1 MTLRFPFVAIVGLA
15 LAKRSL
21 IYHTLDPRLG
31 GILLQGHRGCAK
43 STLARAFTDL
53 LQTSSK
59 HTVSFVEVP
68 LGTTEDRLLG
78 SVNAGNLVEQGQWQL
93 QQGLM
98 AQADGG
104 VLYIDEVN
112 LLPDH
117 LTDSLLDAAV
127 SGKQQVERDGL
138 SANLKTRFI
147 LVGSMNP
154 EEGELRP
161 QMKDRF
167 AHKLLIQDNF
177 EVPERMEIVR
187 RRMEFEDDPEKF
199 AETWQAETQEILRKL
214 ATARNLLPLVVIP
227 EMLRI
232 QIAEKAKQ
240 LKLEGL
246 RTELAVLRTARCA
259 AAWQESQTLMED
271 HVQEAW
277 ELCLGQSISQN
288 TPPGL
293 PTEQQPP
300 HSQQIPPR
308 PKWQT
313 SRQPRGTRPEPIS
326 LRTDLKTKKDDIV
339 WQASRSMLGPPPP
352 LRNSAQQGRTL
363 DWIATLRKSWRGLNN
378 SPVWQLQYARTQRRR
393 FWWLLVDASRSTGS
407 TDFLALVRNQLIQL
421 TQRYRADRFH
431 LMVLQSGKS
440 LCLGRKISAIEAE
453 RRLLEIREADGGS
466 ALFKLLR
473 QSQVALRRSGVG
485 PKDRLIFASD
495 GLFEVTGSSVTKEQ
509 SKLRHHWQQLLCSGI
524 ASQWWHPVSV
534 AGLENWVEELS
545 QGLRLRTMRLE
556 AR

>member
-1 MTLRFPFVAIVGLA
+1 MTTRFPFVAIVGLA

-53 LQTSSK
+53 LQTNSQD
-59 HTVSFVEVP
+59 TVPFVEVP

-161 QMKDRF
+161 QLQDRF

-177 EVPERMEIVR
+177 EVPERMEIVQ

-199 AETWQAETQEILRKL
+199 AETWKTETQEILQKL
-214 ATARNLLPLVVIP
+214 TAARNLLALVVIP
-227 EMLRI
+227 EGLRI
-232 QIAEKAKQ
+232 QIAEKAKE

-259 AAWQESQTLMED
+259 AAWQGNQKLTED

-277 ELCLGQSISQN
+277 ELALGNQFPRMIHQVHPLSSSPPINKFPRDPNGRLPGNPKVLDLIQFPCEPSYRPRRMILLGQH
-288 TPPGL
+288 
-293 PTEQQPP
+293 
-300 HSQQIPPR
+300 HSR
-308 PKWQT
+308 CW
-313 SRQPRGTRPEPIS
+313 
-326 LRTDLKTKKDDIV
+326 D
-339 WQASRSMLGPPPP
+339 
-352 LRNSAQQGRTL
+352 N
-363 DWIATLRKSWRGLNN
+363 
-378 SPVWQLQYARTQRRR
+378 
-393 FWWLLVDASRSTGS
+393 
-407 TDFLALVRNQLIQL
+407 
-421 TQRYRADRFH
+421 
-431 LMVLQSGKS
+431 
-440 LCLGRKISAIEAE
+440 
-453 RRLLEIREADGGS
+453 
-466 ALFKLLR
+466 
-473 QSQVALRRSGVG
+473 
-485 PKDRLIFASD
+485 
-495 GLFEVTGSSVTKEQ
+495 
-509 SKLRHHWQQLLCSGI
+509 HH
-524 ASQWWHPVSV
+524 H
-534 AGLENWVEELS
+534 
-545 QGLRLRTMRLE
+545 
-556 AR
+556 

>member
-1 MTLRFPFVAIVGLA
+1 MTTRFPFVAIVGLA

-59 HTVSFVEVP
+59 DTAPFVEVP

-78 SVNAGNLVEQGQWQL
+78 AVNAGNLVEQGQWQL

-161 QMKDRF
+161 QLQDRF

-199 AETWQAETQEILRKL
+199 AETWQTETQGILQKL
-214 ATARNLLPLVVIP
+214 AAARNLLPLVVIP
-227 EMLRI
+227 EVLRI
-232 QIAEKAKQ
+232 QIAERAKE

-259 AAWQESQTLMED
+259 AAWQGSQTLTED

-277 ELCLGQSISQN
+277 ELCLGQSVSK
-288 TPPGL
+288 TDPPSP
-293 PTEQQPP
+293 PTEQQSPN
-300 HSQQIPPR
+300 QQIPPR

-313 SRQPRGTRPEPIS
+313 SRQPQGTRPDPIS
-326 LRTDLKTKKDDIV
+326 LRTELETKKEDIV
-339 WQASRSMLGPPPP
+339 WPASQSMLEPPPP
-352 LRNSAQQGRTL
+352 LRNSEQQGRTL
-363 DWIATLRKSWRGLNN
+363 DWLATLRKSWRGLNT
-378 SPVWQLQYARTQRRR
+378 SPIWQLQYAHTQRRR

-421 TQRYRADRFH
+421 TQQYRADRFH
-431 LMVLQSGKS
+431 LMVLQSGES
-440 LCLGRKISAIEAE
+440 LCLGRKMSAIETE
-453 RRLLEIREADGGS
+453 KRLRELQEAVGGS

-473 QSQVALRRSGVG
+473 QSQVALRRNRVG

-509 SKLRHHWQQLLCSGI
+509 SKLRHHWQQLLCAGI

-545 QGLRLRTMRLE
+545 KGLRLRTIRLE
-556 AR
+556 VE

>member
-1 MTLRFPFVAIVGLA
+1 MTTRFPFVAIVGLA

-59 HTVSFVEVP
+59 DTAPFVEVP

-78 SVNAGNLVEQGQWQL
+78 AVNAGNLVEQGQWQL

-161 QMKDRF
+161 QLQDRF

-199 AETWQAETQEILRKL
+199 AETWQTETQEILQKL
-214 ATARNLLPLVVIP
+214 AAARNLLPLVVIP

-232 QIAEKAKQ
+232 QIAERAKE

-259 AAWQESQTLMED
+259 AAWQGSQTLTED

-277 ELCLGQSISQN
+277 ELCLGQSVSK
-288 TPPGL
+288 TDPPSP
-293 PTEQQPP
+293 PTEQQSPN
-300 HSQQIPPR
+300 QQIPPR

-313 SRQPRGTRPEPIS
+313 SRQPQGTRPDPIS
-326 LRTDLKTKKDDIV
+326 LRTELETKKEDIV
-339 WQASRSMLGPPPP
+339 WPASQSMLEPPPP
-352 LRNSAQQGRTL
+352 LRNSEQQGRTL
-363 DWIATLRKSWRGLNN
+363 DWLATLRKSWRGLNT
-378 SPVWQLQYARTQRRR
+378 SPIWQLQYAHTQRRR

-421 TQRYRADRFH
+421 TQQYRADRFH
-431 LMVLQSGKS
+431 LMVLQSGES
-440 LCLGRKISAIEAE
+440 LCLGRKMSAIETE
-453 RRLLEIREADGGS
+453 KRLRELQEAVGGS

-473 QSQVALRRSGVG
+473 QSQVALRRNRVG

-509 SKLRHHWQQLLCSGI
+509 SKLRHHWQQLLCAGI
-524 ASQWWHPVSV
+524 ASQWWYPDSV
-534 AGLENWVEELS
+534 TGLENWVEELS
-545 QGLRLRTMRLE
+545 KGLRLRTIRLE
-556 AR
+556 VE

>member
-1 MTLRFPFVAIVGLA
+1 MTTRFPFVAIVGLA

-59 HTVSFVEVP
+59 DTAPFVEVP

-78 SVNAGNLVEQGQWQL
+78 AVNAGNLVEQGQWQL

-161 QMKDRF
+161 QLQDRF

-199 AETWQAETQEILRKL
+199 AETWQAETQEILQKL
-214 ATARNLLPLVVIP
+214 AAARNLLPLVVIP
-227 EMLRI
+227 EVLRI
-232 QIAEKAKQ
+232 QIAERAKE

-259 AAWQESQTLMED
+259 AAWQGSQTLTED

-277 ELCLGQSISQN
+277 ELCLGQSVSK
-288 TPPGL
+288 TDPPSP
-293 PTEQQPP
+293 PTEQQSPN
-300 HSQQIPPR
+300 QQIPPR

-313 SRQPRGTRPEPIS
+313 SRQPQGTRPDPIS
-326 LRTDLKTKKDDIV
+326 LRTELETKKEDIV
-339 WQASRSMLGPPPP
+339 WPASQSMLEPPPP
-352 LRNSAQQGRTL
+352 LRNSEQQGRTL
-363 DWIATLRKSWRGLNN
+363 DWLATLRKSWRGLNT
-378 SPVWQLQYARTQRRR
+378 SPIWQLQYAHTQRRR

-421 TQRYRADRFH
+421 TQQYRADRFH
-431 LMVLQSGKS
+431 LMVLQSGES
-440 LCLGRKISAIEAE
+440 LCLGRKMSAIETE
-453 RRLLEIREADGGS
+453 KRLRELQEAVGGS

-473 QSQVALRRSGVG
+473 QSQVALRRNRVG

-509 SKLRHHWQQLLCSGI
+509 SKLRHHWQQLLCAGI

-545 QGLRLRTMRLE
+545 KGLRLRTIRLE
-556 AR
+556 VE

>member
-1 MTLRFPFVAIVGLA
+1 MTTRFPFVAIVGLA

-59 HTVSFVEVP
+59 DTAPFVEVP

-78 SVNAGNLVEQGQWQL
+78 AVNAGNLVEQGQWQL

-161 QMKDRF
+161 QLQDRF

-199 AETWQAETQEILRKL
+199 AETWQTETQEILQKL
-214 ATARNLLPLVVIP
+214 TAARNLLALVVIP
-227 EMLRI
+227 EGLRI
-232 QIAEKAKQ
+232 QIAEKAKE

-259 AAWQESQTLMED
+259 AAWQGSQKLTED

-277 ELCLGQSISQN
+277 ELCLGQPISKN
-288 TPPGL
+288 DPPSP
-293 PTEQQPP
+293 PTEQQSPN
-300 HSQQIPPR
+300 QQIPPR

-313 SRQPRGTRPEPIS
+313 SRQPQGTRPDPIS
-326 LRTDLKTKKDDIV
+326 LRTELETKKEDIV
-339 WQASRSMLGPPPP
+339 WPASQSMLEPPPP
-352 LRNSAQQGRTL
+352 LRNSEQQGKTL
-363 DWIATLRKSWRGLNN
+363 DWLATLRKSWRGLNT
-378 SPVWQLQYARTQRRR
+378 SPIWQLQYAHTQRRR

-421 TQRYRADRFH
+421 TQQYRADRFH
-431 LMVLQSGKS
+431 LMVLQWGES
-440 LCLGRKISAIEAE
+440 LCLGRRLSAIETE
-453 RRLLEIREADGGS
+453 KKLWELQEAAGGS
-466 ALFKLLR
+466 ALFKLLH
-473 QSQVALRRSGVG
+473 QSQVTLRRSRVG

-509 SKLRHHWQQLLCSGI
+509 LKLRHHWQQLLCAGI

-545 QGLRLRTMRLE
+545 KGLRLRTIRLE
-556 AR
+556 VE

>member
-1 MTLRFPFVAIVGLA
+1 MTTRFPFVAIVGLA

-43 STLARAFTDL
+43 RTLARAFTDL
-53 LQTSSK
+53 LQTNSK
-59 HTVSFVEVP
+59 GTAPFVEVP

-161 QMKDRF
+161 QLQDRF

-199 AETWQAETQEILRKL
+199 AETWQTETQQILQKL
-214 ATARNLLPLVVIP
+214 AAARNLLPLVVIP
-227 EMLRI
+227 EVLRI
-232 QIAEKAKQ
+232 QIAEKAKE

-259 AAWQESQTLMED
+259 ASWQESHTLTED

-277 ELCLGQSISQN
+277 ELCLGQSVSK
-288 TPPGL
+288 TDPPSP
-293 PTEQQPP
+293 PTEQQSPN
-300 HSQQIPPR
+300 QQIPPR

-313 SRQPRGTRPEPIS
+313 SRQPQGTRPDPIS
-326 LRTDLKTKKDDIV
+326 LRTELQTRKNDTA
-339 WQASRSMLGPPPP
+339 WPASQSMLAPPPP
-352 LRNSAQQGRTL
+352 LRNSEQQGRTL
-363 DWIATLRKSWRGLNN
+363 DWLATLRNSWRGLNT
-378 SPVWQLQYARTQRRR
+378 SPVWQLQYAHTQRRR

-407 TDFLALVRNQLIQL
+407 TDFLAFVRNQLIQL
-421 TQRYRADRFH
+421 TQQYRADRFH
-431 LMVLQSGKS
+431 LMVLQSGES
-440 LCLGRKISAIEAE
+440 LCLGRKMSAIETE
-453 RRLLEIREADGGS
+453 KRLRELQEAAGGS
-466 ALFKLLR
+466 TLFKLLR
-473 QSQVALRRSGVG
+473 QSQVALRRSRVG
-485 PKDRLIFASD
+485 PKDRLIFTSD
-495 GLFEVTGSSVTKEQ
+495 GLFEVTRSGVTKEQ

-524 ASQWWHPVSV
+524 ASQWWHPASV
-534 AGLENWVEELS
+534 TGLENWVEELS
-545 QGLRLRTMRLE
+545 KGLRLRTVRLE
-556 AR
+556 AE

>member
-1 MTLRFPFVAIVGLA
+1 MTTRFPFVAIVGLA

-59 HTVSFVEVP
+59 DTAPFVEVP

-78 SVNAGNLVEQGQWQL
+78 AVNAGNLVEQGQWQL

-161 QMKDRF
+161 QLQDRF

-199 AETWQAETQEILRKL
+199 AETWQTETQGILQKL
-214 ATARNLLPLVVIP
+214 AAARNLLPLVVIP
-227 EMLRI
+227 EVLRI
-232 QIAEKAKQ
+232 QIAERAKE

-259 AAWQESQTLMED
+259 AAWQGSQTLTED

-277 ELCLGQSISQN
+277 ELCLGQSVSK
-288 TPPGL
+288 TDPPSP
-293 PTEQQPP
+293 PTEQQSPN
-300 HSQQIPPR
+300 QQIPPR

-313 SRQPRGTRPEPIS
+313 SRQPQGTRPDPIS
-326 LRTDLKTKKDDIV
+326 LRTELETKKEDIV
-339 WQASRSMLGPPPP
+339 WPASQSMLEPPPP
-352 LRNSAQQGRTL
+352 LRNSEQQGRTL
-363 DWIATLRKSWRGLNN
+363 DWLATLRKSWRGLNT
-378 SPVWQLQYARTQRRR
+378 SPVWQLQYAHTQRRR

-421 TQRYRADRFH
+421 TQQYRADRFH
-431 LMVLQSGKS
+431 LMVLQSGES
-440 LCLGRKISAIEAE
+440 LCLGRKMSAIETE
-453 RRLLEIREADGGS
+453 KRLWELQEAVGGS

-473 QSQVALRRSGVG
+473 QSQVALRRNRVG

-509 SKLRHHWQQLLCSGI
+509 SKLRHHWQQLLCAGI

-545 QGLRLRTMRLE
+545 KGLRLRTIRLE
-556 AR
+556 VE

>member
-1 MTLRFPFVAIVGLA
+1 MTTRFPFVAIVGLA
-15 LAKRSL
+15 MAKRSL

-53 LQTSSK
+53 LQTSSQD
-59 HTVSFVEVP
+59 TVPFVEVP

-161 QMKDRF
+161 QLQDRF

-199 AETWQAETQEILRKL
+199 AETWKTETQEILQKL
-214 ATARNLLPLVVIP
+214 TAARNLLALVVIP
-227 EMLRI
+227 EGLRI
-232 QIAEKAKQ
+232 QIAEKAKE

-259 AAWQESQTLMED
+259 AAWQGSQKLTED

-277 ELCLGQSISQN
+277 ELCLGQPISKN
-288 TPPGL
+288 DPPSP
-293 PTEQQPP
+293 PTEQQSPN
-300 HSQQIPPR
+300 QQIPPR

-313 SRQPRGTRPEPIS
+313 SRQPQGTRPDPIS
-326 LRTDLKTKKDDIV
+326 LRTELQTKKNDIT
-339 WQASRSMLGPPPP
+339 WPASQSMLGQPPP
-352 LRNSAQQGRTL
+352 LRNSEQQGRTL
-363 DWIATLRKSWRGLNN
+363 DWLATLRKSWRGLNN
-378 SPVWQLQYARTQRRR
+378 SPVWQLQYVHTQRRR

-421 TQRYRADRFH
+421 TQQYRADRFH
-431 LMVLQSGKS
+431 LMVLQSGES
-440 LCLGRKISAIEAE
+440 LCLGRKMSAIETE
-453 RRLLEIREADGGS
+453 KRLWELQEAAGGS

-473 QSQVALRRSGVG
+473 QSRVALRRSRVG

-509 SKLRHHWQQLLCSGI
+509 SKLHQYWQQLLSTGI
-524 ASQWWHPVSV
+524 ASQWWHPASV

-545 QGLRLRTMRLE
+545 KGLRLRTIRLE
-556 AR
+556 VE

>member
-1 MTLRFPFVAIVGLA
+1 MTTRFPFVAIVGLA

-59 HTVSFVEVP
+59 GTAPFVEVP

-78 SVNAGNLVEQGQWQL
+78 AVNAGNLVEQGQWQL

-161 QMKDRF
+161 QLQDRF

-199 AETWQAETQEILRKL
+199 AETWQTETQGILQKL
-214 ATARNLLPLVVIP
+214 AAARNLLPLVVIP
-227 EMLRI
+227 EVLRI
-232 QIAEKAKQ
+232 QIAERAKE

-259 AAWQESQTLMED
+259 AAWQGSQTLTED

-277 ELCLGQSISQN
+277 ELCLGQSDSK
-288 TPPGL
+288 TDPPSP
-293 PTEQQPP
+293 PTEQQSPN
-300 HSQQIPPR
+300 QQIPPR

-313 SRQPRGTRPEPIS
+313 SRQPQGTRPDPIS
-326 LRTDLKTKKDDIV
+326 LRTELETKKEDIV
-339 WQASRSMLGPPPP
+339 WPASQSMLEPPPP
-352 LRNSAQQGRTL
+352 LRNSEQQGKTL
-363 DWIATLRKSWRGLNN
+363 DWLATLRKSWRGLNT
-378 SPVWQLQYARTQRRR
+378 SPVWQLQYAHTQRRR

-421 TQRYRADRFH
+421 TQQYRADRFH
-431 LMVLQSGKS
+431 LMVLQSGES
-440 LCLGRKISAIEAE
+440 LCLGRKMSAIETE
-453 RRLLEIREADGGS
+453 KRLWELQEAVGGS

-473 QSQVALRRSGVG
+473 QSQVALRRNRVG

-509 SKLRHHWQQLLCSGI
+509 SKLRHHWQQLLCAGI

-545 QGLRLRTMRLE
+545 KGLRLRTIRLE
-556 AR
+556 VE

>member
-1 MTLRFPFVAIVGLA
+1 MTTRFPFVAIVGLA

-59 HTVSFVEVP
+59 DTAPFVEVP

-78 SVNAGNLVEQGQWQL
+78 AVNAGNLVEQGQWQL

-161 QMKDRF
+161 QLQDRF

-199 AETWQAETQEILRKL
+199 AETWQVETQEILQKL
-214 ATARNLLPLVVIP
+214 AAARNLLPLVVIP

-232 QIAEKAKQ
+232 HIAEKAKE

-259 AAWQESQTLMED
+259 AAWQESQILTKD

-277 ELCLGQSISQN
+277 ELCLGQSVSK
-288 TPPGL
+288 TDPPSP
-293 PTEQQPP
+293 PTEQQSPN
-300 HSQQIPPR
+300 QQIPPR

-313 SRQPRGTRPEPIS
+313 SRQPQGTRPDPIS
-326 LRTDLKTKKDDIV
+326 LRTELETKKEDIV
-339 WQASRSMLGPPPP
+339 WPASQSMLEPPPP
-352 LRNSAQQGRTL
+352 LRNSEQQGRTL
-363 DWIATLRKSWRGLNN
+363 DWLATLRKSWRGLNT
-378 SPVWQLQYARTQRRR
+378 SPVWQLQYAHTQRRR

-421 TQRYRADRFH
+421 TQQYRADRFH
-431 LMVLQSGKS
+431 LMVLQSGES
-440 LCLGRKISAIEAE
+440 LCLGRKMSAIETE
-453 RRLLEIREADGGS
+453 KRLRELQEAVGGS

-473 QSQVALRRSGVG
+473 QSQVALRRNRVG

-509 SKLRHHWQQLLCSGI
+509 SKLRHHWQQLLCAGI

-545 QGLRLRTMRLE
+545 KGLRLRTIRLE
-556 AR
+556 VE

>member
-1 MTLRFPFVAIVGLA
+1 MTTRFPFVAIVGLA

-59 HTVSFVEVP
+59 GTAPFVEVP

-78 SVNAGNLVEQGQWQL
+78 AVNAGNLVEQGQWQL

-161 QMKDRF
+161 QLQDRF

-199 AETWQAETQEILRKL
+199 AETWQTETQGILQKL
-214 ATARNLLPLVVIP
+214 AAARNLLPLVVIP
-227 EMLRI
+227 EVLRI
-232 QIAEKAKQ
+232 QIAERAKE

-259 AAWQESQTLMED
+259 AAWQGSQTLTED

-277 ELCLGQSISQN
+277 ELCLGQSVSK
-288 TPPGL
+288 TDPPSP
-293 PTEQQPP
+293 PTEQQSPN
-300 HSQQIPPR
+300 QQIPPR

-313 SRQPRGTRPEPIS
+313 SRQPQGTRPDPIS
-326 LRTDLKTKKDDIV
+326 LRTELETKKEDIV
-339 WQASRSMLGPPPP
+339 WPASQSMLEPPPP
-352 LRNSAQQGRTL
+352 LRNSEQQGRTL
-363 DWIATLRKSWRGLNN
+363 DWLATLRKSWRGLNT
-378 SPVWQLQYARTQRRR
+378 SPIWQLQYAHTQRRR

-421 TQRYRADRFH
+421 TQQYRADRFH
-431 LMVLQSGKS
+431 LMVLQSGES
-440 LCLGRKISAIEAE
+440 LCLGRKMSAIETE
-453 RRLLEIREADGGS
+453 KRLWELQEAVGGS

-473 QSQVALRRSGVG
+473 QSQVALRRNRVG

-509 SKLRHHWQQLLCSGI
+509 SKLRHHWQQLLCAGI

-545 QGLRLRTMRLE
+545 KGLRLRTIRLE
-556 AR
+556 VE

>member
-1 MTLRFPFVAIVGLA
+1 MTTRFPFVAIVGLA
-15 LAKRSL
+15 MAKRSL

-53 LQTSSK
+53 LQTSSQD
-59 HTVSFVEVP
+59 TVPFVEVP

-161 QMKDRF
+161 QLQDRF

-177 EVPERMEIVR
+177 EVPERMEIVQ

-199 AETWQAETQEILRKL
+199 AETWQTETQEILRKL
-214 ATARNLLPLVVIP
+214 AAARNLLPIVVLP
-227 EMLRI
+227 EVLRI
-232 QIAEKAKQ
+232 QIAEKAKE

-259 AAWQESQTLMED
+259 AAWQGSQKLTED

-277 ELCLGQSISQN
+277 ELCLGQPISKN
-288 TPPGL
+288 DPPSP
-293 PTEQQPP
+293 PTEQQSPN
-300 HSQQIPPR
+300 QQIPPR

-313 SRQPRGTRPEPIS
+313 SRQPQGTRPDPIS
-326 LRTDLKTKKDDIV
+326 LRTELQTKKNDTA
-339 WQASRSMLGPPPP
+339 WPASQSMLGQPPP
-352 LRNSAQQGRTL
+352 LRNSEQQGRTL
-363 DWIATLRKSWRGLNN
+363 DWLATLRKSWRGLNN
-378 SPVWQLQYARTQRRR
+378 SPVWQLQYVHTHRRR

-421 TQRYRADRFH
+421 TQQYRADRFH
-431 LMVLQSGKS
+431 LMVLQSDES
-440 LCLGRKISAIEAE
+440 LCLGRKLSAIETE
-453 RRLLEIREADGGS
+453 KRLWELQEAAGGS

-473 QSQVALRRSGVG
+473 QSQVTLRRSRVG

-495 GLFEVTGSSVTKEQ
+495 GLFEVTRSSVTKEQ
-509 SKLRHHWQQLLCSGI
+509 SKLRQHWQQLLCSGI
-524 ASQWWHPVSV
+524 ASQWWHPASV

-545 QGLRLRTMRLE
+545 KGLRLTTMQLE
-556 AR
+556 EG

>member
-1 MTLRFPFVAIVGLA
+1 MTTRFPFVAIVGLA

-59 HTVSFVEVP
+59 DTAPFVEVP

-78 SVNAGNLVEQGQWQL
+78 AVNAGNLVEQGQWQL

-161 QMKDRF
+161 QLQDRF

-199 AETWQAETQEILRKL
+199 AETWQAETQEILQKL
-214 ATARNLLPLVVIP
+214 AAARNLLPLVVIP

-232 QIAEKAKQ
+232 QIAERAKE

-259 AAWQESQTLMED
+259 AAWQGSQTLTED

-277 ELCLGQSISQN
+277 ELCLGQSVSK
-288 TPPGL
+288 TDPPSP
-293 PTEQQPP
+293 PTEQQSPN
-300 HSQQIPPR
+300 QQIPPR

-313 SRQPRGTRPEPIS
+313 SRQPQGTRPDPIS
-326 LRTDLKTKKDDIV
+326 LRTELETKKEDIV
-339 WQASRSMLGPPPP
+339 WPASQSMLEPPPP
-352 LRNSAQQGRTL
+352 LRNSEQQGRTL
-363 DWIATLRKSWRGLNN
+363 DWLATLRKSWRGLNT
-378 SPVWQLQYARTQRRR
+378 SPVWQLQYAHTQRRR

-421 TQRYRADRFH
+421 TQQYRADRFH
-431 LMVLQSGKS
+431 LMVLQSGES
-440 LCLGRKISAIEAE
+440 LCLGRKMSAIETE
-453 RRLLEIREADGGS
+453 KRLRELQEAVGGS

-473 QSQVALRRSGVG
+473 QSQVALRRNRVG

-509 SKLRHHWQQLLCSGI
+509 SKLRHHWQQLLCAGI

-545 QGLRLRTMRLE
+545 KGLRLRTIRLE
-556 AR
+556 VE

>member
-1 MTLRFPFVAIVGLA
+1 MTTRFPFVAIVGLA

-53 LQTSSK
+53 LQTSSQD
-59 HTVSFVEVP
+59 TVPFVEVP

-161 QMKDRF
+161 QLQDRF

-177 EVPERMEIVR
+177 EVPERMEIVQ

-199 AETWQAETQEILRKL
+199 AETWQTETQEILQKL
-214 ATARNLLPLVVIP
+214 AAARNLLALVVIP
-227 EMLRI
+227 EGLRI
-232 QIAEKAKQ
+232 QIAEKAKE

-259 AAWQESQTLMED
+259 AAWQGSQKLTED

-277 ELCLGQSISQN
+277 ELCLGQPISKN
-288 TPPGL
+288 DPPSP
-293 PTEQQPP
+293 PTEQQSPN
-300 HSQQIPPR
+300 QQIPRDPNGRLPGNPKVLDPIQFPCEPSYRPR
-308 PKWQT
+308 RMIPLGQHHK
-313 SRQPRGTRPEPIS
+313 
-326 LRTDLKTKKDDIV
+326 
-339 WQASRSMLGPPPP
+339 SMLGQPPP

-363 DWIATLRKSWRGLNN
+363 DWLATLRKSWRGLNN
-378 SPVWQLQYARTQRRR
+378 SPVWQLQYVHTHRRR

-421 TQRYRADRFH
+421 TQQYRADRFH
-431 LMVLQSGKS
+431 LMVLQSGES
-440 LCLGRKISAIEAE
+440 LCLGRKMSAIETE
-453 RRLLEIREADGGS
+453 KRLSELQEAAGGS
-466 ALFKLLR
+466 ALFKLLH
-473 QSQVALRRSGVG
+473 QSQVTLRRSRVG

-509 SKLRHHWQQLLCSGI
+509 SKLRQYWQQLLSTGI
-524 ASQWWHPVSV
+524 ASQWWHPASV

-545 QGLRLRTMRLE
+545 KGLRLTTMRLE
-556 AR
+556 EG

>member
-1 MTLRFPFVAIVGLA
+1 MTTRFPFVAIVGLA

-59 HTVSFVEVP
+59 DTAPFVEVP

-78 SVNAGNLVEQGQWQL
+78 AVNAGNLVEQGQWQL

-161 QMKDRF
+161 QLQDRF

-199 AETWQAETQEILRKL
+199 AETWQTETQGILQKL
-214 ATARNLLPLVVIP
+214 AAARNLLPLVVIP
-227 EMLRI
+227 EVLRI
-232 QIAEKAKQ
+232 QIAERAKE

-259 AAWQESQTLMED
+259 AAWQESQILTKD

-277 ELCLGQSISQN
+277 ELCLGQSVSK
-288 TPPGL
+288 TDPPSP
-293 PTEQQPP
+293 PTEQQSPN
-300 HSQQIPPR
+300 QQIPPR

-313 SRQPRGTRPEPIS
+313 SRQPQGTRPDPIS
-326 LRTDLKTKKDDIV
+326 LRTELETKKEDIV
-339 WQASRSMLGPPPP
+339 WPASQSMLEPPPP
-352 LRNSAQQGRTL
+352 LRNTEQQGRTL
-363 DWIATLRKSWRGLNN
+363 NWLATLHKSWRGLNT
-378 SPVWQLQYARTQRRR
+378 SPIWQLQYAHTQRRR

-421 TQRYRADRFH
+421 TQQYRADRFH
-431 LMVLQSGKS
+431 LMVLQSGES
-440 LCLGRKISAIEAE
+440 LCLGRKMSDIETE
-453 RRLLEIREADGGS
+453 KRLWELQEAVGGS

-473 QSQVALRRSGVG
+473 QSQVALRRSRVG

-509 SKLRHHWQQLLCSGI
+509 SKLRHHWQQLLCAGI

-545 QGLRLRTMRLE
+545 KGLRLRTIRLE
-556 AR
+556 VE

>member
-1 MTLRFPFVAIVGLA
+1 MTTRFPFVAIVGLA

-53 LQTSSK
+53 LQTSSQD
-59 HTVSFVEVP
+59 TVPFVEVP

-78 SVNAGNLVEQGQWQL
+78 SVNAGNLVEQGQWRL

-161 QMKDRF
+161 QLQDRF

-177 EVPERMEIVR
+177 EVPERMEIVQ

-199 AETWQAETQEILRKL
+199 AETWQTETQEILQKL
-214 ATARNLLPLVVIP
+214 AVARHLLALVVIP
-227 EMLRI
+227 EELRI
-232 QIAEKAKQ
+232 QIAEKAKE

-259 AAWQESQTLMED
+259 AAWHGSQKLTKD
-271 HVQEAW
+271 HVEEAW
-277 ELCLGQSISQN
+277 ELCLGQPISKN
-288 TPPGL
+288 DPPSP
-293 PTEQQPP
+293 PTEQQSPN
-300 HSQQIPPR
+300 QQIPPR

-313 SRQPRGTRPEPIS
+313 SRQPQGSRPDPIS
-326 LRTDLKTKKDDIV
+326 LKTELQTKKNDTA
-339 WQASRSMLGPPPP
+339 WPASQSMLGQPPP
-352 LRNSAQQGRTL
+352 LRNSEQQGRTL
-363 DWIATLRKSWRGLNN
+363 DWLATLRKSWRGLNH
-378 SPVWQLQYARTQRRR
+378 STVWQLQYVHTHRRR
-393 FWWLLVDASRSTGS
+393 FWWMLVDASRSTGS

-421 TQRYRADRFH
+421 TQQYRADRFH
-431 LMVLQSGKS
+431 LMVLQSGES
-440 LCLGRKISAIEAE
+440 LCLGRRLSAIETE
-453 RRLLEIREADGGS
+453 KRLWELQEAAGGS

-473 QSQVALRRSGVG
+473 QSQVTLRRSRVSH
-485 PKDRLIFASD
+485 KDRLIFASD

-509 SKLRHHWQQLLCSGI
+509 SKLRQHWQELLSTGI
-524 ASQWWHPVSV
+524 ASQWWHPASV
-534 AGLENWVEELS
+534 GGLENWVEELS
-545 QGLRLRTMRLE
+545 KGLRLKTMRLE
-556 AR
+556 EG

>member
-1 MTLRFPFVAIVGLA
+1 MTTRFPFVAIVGLA

-53 LQTSSK
+53 LQTSSQD
-59 HTVSFVEVP
+59 TVPFVEVP

-161 QMKDRF
+161 QLQDRF

-177 EVPERMEIVR
+177 EVPERMEIVQ

-199 AETWQAETQEILRKL
+199 AETWQTETQEILQKL
-214 ATARNLLPLVVIP
+214 AAARNSLALVVIP
-227 EMLRI
+227 EGLRI
-232 QIAEKAKQ
+232 QIAEKAKE

-259 AAWQESQTLMED
+259 AAWQGSQKLTED

-277 ELCLGQSISQN
+277 ELCLGQPISKN
-288 TPPGL
+288 DPPS
-293 PTEQQPP
+293 PRTEQQSPN
-300 HSQQIPPR
+300 QQIPPR

-313 SRQPRGTRPEPIS
+313 SRQPQGPRPDPIS
-326 LRTDLKTKKDDIV
+326 LRTELQTKKNDTA
-339 WQASRSMLGPPPP
+339 WLASQSMLGQPPPF
-352 LRNSAQQGRTL
+352 RNSPQQGRTL
-363 DWIATLRKSWRGLNN
+363 DWLATLRKSWRGLNH
-378 SPVWQLQYARTQRRR
+378 SPVWQLQYVHTHRRR

-421 TQRYRADRFH
+421 TQQYRADRFH
-431 LMVLQSGKS
+431 LMVLQSGES
-440 LCLGRKISAIEAE
+440 LCLGRKMSAIETE
-453 RRLLEIREADGGS
+453 KRLWELQEAAGGS

-473 QSQVALRRSGVG
+473 QSQVALRRSRVG

-509 SKLRHHWQQLLCSGI
+509 SKLRQYWQQLLSTGI
-524 ASQWWHPVSV
+524 ASQWWHPASV

-545 QGLRLRTMRLE
+545 KGLRLTTMRLE
-556 AR
+556 EG

>member
-1 MTLRFPFVAIVGLA
+1 MTTRFPFVAIVGLA

-59 HTVSFVEVP
+59 DTAPFVEVP

-78 SVNAGNLVEQGQWQL
+78 AVNAGNLVEQGQWQL

-161 QMKDRF
+161 QLQDRF

-199 AETWQAETQEILRKL
+199 AETWQTETQEILQKL
-214 ATARNLLPLVVIP
+214 AAARNLLPLVVIP

-232 QIAEKAKQ
+232 QIAERAKE

-259 AAWQESQTLMED
+259 AAWQGSQTLTED

-277 ELCLGQSISQN
+277 ELCLGQSVSK
-288 TPPGL
+288 TDPPSP
-293 PTEQQPP
+293 PTEQQSPN
-300 HSQQIPPR
+300 QQIPPR

-313 SRQPRGTRPEPIS
+313 SRQPQGTRPDPIS
-326 LRTDLKTKKDDIV
+326 LRTELETKKEDIV
-339 WQASRSMLGPPPP
+339 WPASQSMLEPPPP
-352 LRNSAQQGRTL
+352 LRNSEQQGRTL
-363 DWIATLRKSWRGLNN
+363 DWLATLRKSWRGLNT
-378 SPVWQLQYARTQRRR
+378 SPIWQLQYAHTQRRR

-421 TQRYRADRFH
+421 TQQYRADRFH
-431 LMVLQSGKS
+431 LMVLQSGES
-440 LCLGRKISAIEAE
+440 LCLGRKMSAIETE
-453 RRLLEIREADGGS
+453 KRLRELQEAAGGS

-473 QSQVALRRSGVG
+473 QSQVALRRSRVG

-509 SKLRHHWQQLLCSGI
+509 SKLRHHWQQLLCAGI

-534 AGLENWVEELS
+534 IGLENWVEELS
-545 QGLRLRTMRLE
+545 KGLRLRTIRLE
-556 AR
+556 VE

>member
-1 MTLRFPFVAIVGLA
+1 MTTRFPFVAIVGLA

-59 HTVSFVEVP
+59 GTAPFVEVP

-161 QMKDRF
+161 QLQDRF

-177 EVPERMEIVR
+177 EVPERMEIVQ

-199 AETWQAETQEILRKL
+199 AETWQTETQEILQKL
-214 ATARNLLPLVVIP
+214 AAARNLLPIVVLP

-232 QIAEKAKQ
+232 QIAEKAKE

-259 AAWQESQTLMED
+259 AAWQGSQKLTKD
-271 HVQEAW
+271 HVEEAW
-277 ELCLGQSISQN
+277 ELCLGQPISKN
-288 TPPGL
+288 DPPSP
-293 PTEQQPP
+293 PTEKQPP
-300 HSQQIPPR
+300 NQQMPPR

-313 SRQPRGTRPEPIS
+313 SRQPQGTRPDPIS
-326 LRTDLKTKKDDIV
+326 LRTELQTKKNDTA
-339 WQASRSMLGPPPP
+339 WPASQSMLGQPPP
-352 LRNSAQQGRTL
+352 LRNSEQQGRTL
-363 DWIATLRKSWRGLNN
+363 DWLATLRKSWRGLNN
-378 SPVWQLQYARTQRRR
+378 SPVWQLQYVHTHRRR

-421 TQRYRADRFH
+421 TQQYRADRFH
-431 LMVLQSGKS
+431 LMVLLSGES
-440 LCLGRKISAIEAE
+440 LCLGRKLSAIETE
-453 RRLLEIREADGGS
+453 KRLWELQEAAGGS

-473 QSQVALRRSGVG
+473 QSQVTLRRSRVSH
-485 PKDRLIFASD
+485 KDRLIFASD
-495 GLFEVTGSSVTKEQ
+495 GLFEVTRSSVTKEK
-509 SKLRHHWQQLLCSGI
+509 SKLRQHWQQLLSTGI
-524 ASQWWHPVSV
+524 ASQWWHPASV

-545 QGLRLRTMRLE
+545 KGLRLTTMQLE
-556 AR
+556 EG

>member
-1 MTLRFPFVAIVGLA
+1 MTTRFPFVAIVGLA
-15 LAKRSL
+15 MAKRSL

-53 LQTSSK
+53 LQTSSQD
-59 HTVSFVEVP
+59 TVPFVEVP

-161 QMKDRF
+161 QLQDRF

-199 AETWQAETQEILRKL
+199 AETWQTETQEILQKL
-214 ATARNLLPLVVIP
+214 TAARNLLALVVIP
-227 EMLRI
+227 EGLRI
-232 QIAEKAKQ
+232 QIAEKAKE

-259 AAWQESQTLMED
+259 AAWQGSQKLTED

-277 ELCLGQSISQN
+277 ELCLGQPISKN
-288 TPPGL
+288 DPPSP
-293 PTEQQPP
+293 PTERQSPN
-300 HSQQIPPR
+300 QQIPPR

-313 SRQPRGTRPEPIS
+313 SRQPQGPRPDPIS
-326 LRTDLKTKKDDIV
+326 LRTELQTKKNDTA
-339 WQASRSMLGPPPP
+339 WLASQSMLGQPPP
-352 LRNSAQQGRTL
+352 LRNSVQQGRTL
-363 DWIATLRKSWRGLNN
+363 DWLATLRKSWRGLNN
-378 SPVWQLQYARTQRRR
+378 SPVWQLQYVHTHRRR

-421 TQRYRADRFH
+421 TQQYRADRFH
-431 LMVLQSGKS
+431 LMVLQSGES
-440 LCLGRKISAIEAE
+440 LCLGRKMSAIETE
-453 RRLLEIREADGGS
+453 KRLWELQEAAGGS

-473 QSQVALRRSGVG
+473 LSQVTLRRSRVG

-509 SKLRHHWQQLLCSGI
+509 SKLRQHWQQLLSTGI
-524 ASQWWHPVSV
+524 ASQWWHPASV

-545 QGLRLRTMRLE
+545 KGLRLTTMRLE
-556 AR
+556 EG

>member
-1 MTLRFPFVAIVGLA
+1 MTTHFPFVAIVGLA
-15 LAKRSL
+15 MAKRSL

-53 LQTSSK
+53 LQTSIQD
-59 HTVSFVEVP
+59 TVPFVEVP

-127 SGKQQVERDGL
+127 SGKQQVERDGF

-161 QMKDRF
+161 QLQDRF

-177 EVPERMEIVR
+177 EVPERMEIVQ

-199 AETWQAETQEILRKL
+199 AETWQTETQEILRKL
-214 ATARNLLPLVVIP
+214 AVARNLLPIVVLP
-227 EMLRI
+227 EVLRI
-232 QIAEKAKQ
+232 QIAEKAKE

-259 AAWQESQTLMED
+259 AAWQGSQKLTED

-277 ELCLGQSISQN
+277 ELCLGQPVSKN
-288 TPPGL
+288 DPPSP
-293 PTEQQPP
+293 PTEKQPP
-300 HSQQIPPR
+300 NQQMPPR

-313 SRQPRGTRPEPIS
+313 SRQPQGTRPDPIS
-326 LRTDLKTKKDDIV
+326 LRTELQTKKNDTA
-339 WQASRSMLGPPPP
+339 WPGSQSMFGQPPPW
-352 LRNSAQQGRTL
+352 RNSAQQGRTL
-363 DWIATLRKSWRGLNN
+363 DWLATLRKSWRGLNN
-378 SPVWQLQYARTQRRR
+378 SPVWQLQYVHTYRRR

-421 TQRYRADRFH
+421 TQQYRADRFH
-431 LMVLQSGKS
+431 LMVLQSGES
-440 LCLGRKISAIEAE
+440 LCLGRKLSAIETE
-453 RRLLEIREADGGS
+453 KKLWELREAAGGS
-466 ALFKLLR
+466 VLFKLLR
-473 QSQVALRRSGVG
+473 QSQVTLRRIRVG
-485 PKDRLIFASD
+485 PTDRLIFASD
-495 GLFEVTGSSVTKEQ
+495 GLFEVTGSTVTKEQ
-509 SKLRHHWQQLLCSGI
+509 SKLRQHWQQLLCSGI
-524 ASQWWHPVSV
+524 ASQWWHPASV
-534 AGLENWVEELS
+534 GGLENWVEELS
-545 QGLRLRTMRLE
+545 KGLRLKTMRLE
-556 AR
+556 EG

>member
-1 MTLRFPFVAIVGLA
+1 MTTRFPFVAIVGLA

-59 HTVSFVEVP
+59 GTAPFVEVP

-78 SVNAGNLVEQGQWQL
+78 AVNAGNLVEQGQWQL

-161 QMKDRF
+161 QLQDRF

-199 AETWQAETQEILRKL
+199 AETWQTETQGILQKL
-214 ATARNLLPLVVIP
+214 AAARNLLPLVVIP
-227 EMLRI
+227 EVLRI
-232 QIAEKAKQ
+232 QIAERAKE

-259 AAWQESQTLMED
+259 AAWQGSQTLVED
-271 HVQEAW
+271 HIQEAW
-277 ELCLGQSISQN
+277 DLCLGQSVSK
-288 TPPGL
+288 TDPPSP
-293 PTEQQPP
+293 PTEQQSPN
-300 HSQQIPPR
+300 QQIPPR

-313 SRQPRGTRPEPIS
+313 SRQPQGTRPDPIS
-326 LRTDLKTKKDDIV
+326 LRTELETKKEDIV
-339 WQASRSMLGPPPP
+339 WPASQSMLEPPPP
-352 LRNSAQQGRTL
+352 LRNSEQQGRTL
-363 DWIATLRKSWRGLNN
+363 DWLATLRKSWRGLNT
-378 SPVWQLQYARTQRRR
+378 SPIWQLQYAHTQRRR

-421 TQRYRADRFH
+421 TQQYRADRFH
-431 LMVLQSGKS
+431 LLVLQSGES
-440 LCLGRKISAIEAE
+440 LCLGRKMGAIETE
-453 RRLLEIREADGGS
+453 KRLQELQEAVGGS

-473 QSQVALRRSGVG
+473 QSQVALRRSRVG

-495 GLFEVTGSSVTKEQ
+495 GLFEVTGSNVTKEQ
-509 SKLRHHWQQLLCSGI
+509 SKLRHHWQQLLCAGI

-545 QGLRLRTMRLE
+545 KGLRLRTIRLE
-556 AR
+556 VE

>member
-1 MTLRFPFVAIVGLA
+1 MTTRFPFVAIVGLA

-59 HTVSFVEVP
+59 DTAPFVEVP

-161 QMKDRF
+161 QLQDRF

-199 AETWQAETQEILRKL
+199 AETWQTETQGILQKL
-214 ATARNLLPLVVIP
+214 AAARNLLPLVVIP
-227 EMLRI
+227 EVLRI
-232 QIAEKAKQ
+232 QIAERAKE

-259 AAWQESQTLMED
+259 AAWQGSQTLVED
-271 HVQEAW
+271 HIQEAW
-277 ELCLGQSISQN
+277 DLCLGQSVSK
-288 TPPGL
+288 TDPPSP
-293 PTEQQPP
+293 PTEQQSPN
-300 HSQQIPPR
+300 QQIPPR

-313 SRQPRGTRPEPIS
+313 SRQPQGTRPDPIS
-326 LRTDLKTKKDDIV
+326 LRTELETKKEDIA
-339 WQASRSMLGPPPP
+339 WPASQSMLEPPPP
-352 LRNSAQQGRTL
+352 LRNSEQQGRTL
-363 DWIATLRKSWRGLNN
+363 DWLATLRKSWRGLNT
-378 SPVWQLQYARTQRRR
+378 SPIWQLQYAHTQRRR

-421 TQRYRADRFH
+421 TQQYRADRFH
-431 LMVLQSGKS
+431 LMVLQSGES
-440 LCLGRKISAIEAE
+440 LCLGRKMSAIETE
-453 RRLLEIREADGGS
+453 KRLRELQEAVGGS

-473 QSQVALRRSGVG
+473 QSQVALRRSRVG

-509 SKLRHHWQQLLCSGI
+509 SKLRHHWQQLLCAGI

-545 QGLRLRTMRLE
+545 KGLRLRTIRLE
-556 AR
+556 VE

>member
-1 MTLRFPFVAIVGLA
+1 MTTRFPFVAIVGLA

-53 LQTSSK
+53 LQTSSPY
-59 HTVSFVEVP
+59 TVPFVEVP

-161 QMKDRF
+161 QLQDRF

-177 EVPERMEIVR
+177 EVPERMEIVQ

-199 AETWQAETQEILRKL
+199 AETWKTETQEIL
-214 ATARNLLPLVVIP
+214 
-227 EMLRI
+227 
-232 QIAEKAKQ
+232 Q
-240 LKLEGL
+240 
-246 RTELAVLRTARCA
+246 
-259 AAWQESQTLMED
+259 
-271 HVQEAW
+271 
-277 ELCLGQSISQN
+277 
-288 TPPGL
+288 
-293 PTEQQPP
+293 
-300 HSQQIPPR
+300 
-308 PKWQT
+308 
-313 SRQPRGTRPEPIS
+313 
-326 LRTDLKTKKDDIV
+326 KKII
-339 WQASRSMLGPPPP
+339 
-352 LRNSAQQGRTL
+352 T
-363 DWIATLRKSWRGLNN
+363 
-378 SPVWQLQYARTQRRR
+378 
-393 FWWLLVDASRSTGS
+393 
-407 TDFLALVRNQLIQL
+407 L
-421 TQRYRADRFH
+421 TQ
-431 LMVLQSGKS
+431 
-440 LCLGRKISAIEAE
+440 
-453 RRLLEIREADGGS
+453 
-466 ALFKLLR
+466 
-473 QSQVALRRSGVG
+473 
-485 PKDRLIFASD
+485 
-495 GLFEVTGSSVTKEQ
+495 
-509 SKLRHHWQQLLCSGI
+509 
-524 ASQWWHPVSV
+524 
-534 AGLENWVEELS
+534 
-545 QGLRLRTMRLE
+545 
-556 AR
+556 

>member
-1 MTLRFPFVAIVGLA
+1 MTTRFPFVAIVGLA

-59 HTVSFVEVP
+59 DTAPFVEVP

-161 QMKDRF
+161 QLQDRF

-199 AETWQAETQEILRKL
+199 AETWQTETQGILQKL
-214 ATARNLLPLVVIP
+214 AAARNLLPLVVIP
-227 EMLRI
+227 EVLRI
-232 QIAEKAKQ
+232 QIAERAKE

-259 AAWQESQTLMED
+259 AAWQGSQTLTED

-277 ELCLGQSISQN
+277 ELCLGQSVSK
-288 TPPGL
+288 TDPPSP
-293 PTEQQPP
+293 PTEQQSPN
-300 HSQQIPPR
+300 QQIPPR

-313 SRQPRGTRPEPIS
+313 SRQPQGTRPDPIS
-326 LRTDLKTKKDDIV
+326 LRTELETKKEDIV
-339 WQASRSMLGPPPP
+339 WPASQSMLEPPPP
-352 LRNSAQQGRTL
+352 LRNSEQQGRTL
-363 DWIATLRKSWRGLNN
+363 DWLATLRKSWRGLNT
-378 SPVWQLQYARTQRRR
+378 SPIWQLQYAHTQRRR

-421 TQRYRADRFH
+421 TQQYRADRFH
-431 LMVLQSGKS
+431 LMVLQSGES
-440 LCLGRKISAIEAE
+440 LCLGRKMSAIETE
-453 RRLLEIREADGGS
+453 KRLRELQEAVGGS

-473 QSQVALRRSGVG
+473 QSQVALRRSRVG

-509 SKLRHHWQQLLCSGI
+509 SKLRHHWQQLLCAGI

-545 QGLRLRTMRLE
+545 KGLRLRTIRLE
-556 AR
+556 VE

>member
-1 MTLRFPFVAIVGLA
+1 MTTRFPFVAIVGLA
-15 LAKRSL
+15 MAKRSL

-43 STLARAFTDL
+43 STLARAFTNL
-53 LQTSSK
+53 LQTSSQD
-59 HTVSFVEVP
+59 TVPFVEVP

-161 QMKDRF
+161 QLQDRF

-177 EVPERMEIVR
+177 EVPERMEIVQ

-199 AETWQAETQEILRKL
+199 AETWQTETQEILQKL
-214 ATARNLLPLVVIP
+214 AAARNLLALVVIP
-227 EMLRI
+227 EGLRI
-232 QIAEKAKQ
+232 QIAEKAKE

-259 AAWQESQTLMED
+259 AAWQGSQKLTKD
-271 HVQEAW
+271 HVEEAW
-277 ELCLGQSISQN
+277 ELCLGQPISKN
-288 TPPGL
+288 DPPSS
-293 PTEQQPP
+293 PTEQHPP
-300 HSQQIPPR
+300 NQHIPPR

-313 SRQPRGTRPEPIS
+313 SRQPQGTRPDPIS
-326 LRTDLKTKKDDIV
+326 LQTELQTKKNDTA
-339 WQASRSMLGPPPP
+339 WPASQSMLGQPPP
-352 LRNSAQQGRTL
+352 LRNSEQQGRTL
-363 DWIATLRKSWRGLNN
+363 DWLATLRKSWRGLNN
-378 SPVWQLQYARTQRRR
+378 SPVWQLQYVHTHRRR
-393 FWWLLVDASRSTGS
+393 FWWMLVDASRSTGS

-421 TQRYRADRFH
+421 TQQYRADRFH
-431 LMVLQSGKS
+431 LMVLQSGES
-440 LCLGRKISAIEAE
+440 LCLGRKLSAIETE
-453 RRLLEIREADGGS
+453 KRLWELQEAAGGS

-473 QSQVALRRSGVG
+473 QSQVTLRRSRVG

-509 SKLRHHWQQLLCSGI
+509 SKLRQHWQQLLSTGI
-524 ASQWWHPVSV
+524 ASQWWHPASV

-545 QGLRLRTMRLE
+545 KGLCLTTTRLE
-556 AR
+556 ER

>member
-1 MTLRFPFVAIVGLA
+1 MTTRFPFVAIVGLA

-59 HTVSFVEVP
+59 DTAPFVEVP

-161 QMKDRF
+161 QLQDRF

-199 AETWQAETQEILRKL
+199 AETWQAETQEILEKL
-214 ATARNLLPLVVIP
+214 AAARNLLPLVVIP
-227 EMLRI
+227 EVLRI
-232 QIAEKAKQ
+232 QIAEKAKE

-259 AAWQESQTLMED
+259 AAWQESQTLTED

-277 ELCLGQSISQN
+277 ELCLGQSVSKID
-288 TPPGL
+288 PPSP
-293 PTEQQPP
+293 PTEQQSPN
-300 HSQQIPPR
+300 QQIPPR

-313 SRQPRGTRPEPIS
+313 SRQPQGTRPDPIS
-326 LRTDLKTKKDDIV
+326 LRTELETKKEDIV
-339 WQASRSMLGPPPP
+339 WPASQSMLEPPPP
-352 LRNSAQQGRTL
+352 LRNSEQQGKTL
-363 DWIATLRKSWRGLNN
+363 DWLATLRKSWRGLNT
-378 SPVWQLQYARTQRRR
+378 SPVWQLQYAHTQRRR

-421 TQRYRADRFH
+421 TQQYRADRFH
-431 LMVLQSGKS
+431 LMVLQSGES
-440 LCLGRKISAIEAE
+440 LCLGRKMSAIETE
-453 RRLLEIREADGGS
+453 KRLRELQEAAGGS

-473 QSQVALRRSGVG
+473 QSQVALRRNRVG

-524 ASQWWHPVSV
+524 ASQWWHPASV
-534 AGLENWVEELS
+534 TGLENWVEELS
-545 QGLRLRTMRLE
+545 KGLRLRTVRLE
-556 AR
+556 AG

>member
-1 MTLRFPFVAIVGLA
+1 MTTRFPFVAIVGLA

-59 HTVSFVEVP
+59 DTAPFVEVP

-78 SVNAGNLVEQGQWQL
+78 AVNAGNLVEQGQWQL

-161 QMKDRF
+161 QLQDRF

-199 AETWQAETQEILRKL
+199 AETWQTETQRILQKL
-214 ATARNLLPLVVIP
+214 AAARNLLPLVVIP
-227 EMLRI
+227 EVLRI
-232 QIAEKAKQ
+232 QIAERAKE

-259 AAWQESQTLMED
+259 AAWQGSQTLTED

-277 ELCLGQSISQN
+277 ELCLGQSDSK
-288 TPPGL
+288 TDPPSP
-293 PTEQQPP
+293 PTEQQSPN
-300 HSQQIPPR
+300 QQIPPR

-313 SRQPRGTRPEPIS
+313 SRQPQGTRPDPIS
-326 LRTDLKTKKDDIV
+326 LRTELETKKNDIA
-339 WQASRSMLGPPPP
+339 WPASQSMLEPPPP
-352 LRNSAQQGRTL
+352 LRNSEQQGRTL
-363 DWIATLRKSWRGLNN
+363 DWLATLRKSWRGLNT
-378 SPVWQLQYARTQRRR
+378 SPVWQLQYAHTQRRR

-421 TQRYRADRFH
+421 TQQYRADRFH
-431 LMVLQSGKS
+431 LMVLQSGES
-440 LCLGRKISAIEAE
+440 LCLGRKMSAIETE
-453 RRLLEIREADGGS
+453 KRLRELQEAVGGS

-473 QSQVALRRSGVG
+473 QSQVALRRSRVG

-509 SKLRHHWQQLLCSGI
+509 SKLRHHWQQLLCAGI

-545 QGLRLRTMRLE
+545 KGLRLRTIRLE
-556 AR
+556 VE

>member
-1 MTLRFPFVAIVGLA
+1 MTTRFPFVAIVGLA

-53 LQTSSK
+53 LQTSSQD
-59 HTVSFVEVP
+59 TVPFVEVP

-104 VLYIDEVN
+104 VLSIDEVN

-161 QMKDRF
+161 QLQDRF

-177 EVPERMEIVR
+177 EVPERMEIVQ

-199 AETWQAETQEILRKL
+199 AETWQTETQEILQKL
-214 ATARNLLPLVVIP
+214 AAARNLLALVVIP
-227 EMLRI
+227 EVLRI
-232 QIAEKAKQ
+232 QIAEKAKE

-259 AAWQESQTLMED
+259 AAWQGSQKLTED

-277 ELCLGQSISQN
+277 ELCLGQPVSKN
-288 TPPGL
+288 DPPSP
-293 PTEQQPP
+293 PTEKQPP
-300 HSQQIPPR
+300 NQQMPPR

-313 SRQPRGTRPEPIS
+313 SRQPQGTRPDPIS
-326 LRTDLKTKKDDIV
+326 LRTELQTKKNDAA
-339 WQASRSMLGPPPP
+339 WPASQSMLGQPPPC
-352 LRNSAQQGRTL
+352 RNSVQQGRTM
-363 DWIATLRKSWRGLNN
+363 DWLATLRKSWRGLNN
-378 SPVWQLQYARTQRRR
+378 SPVWQLQYVHTHRRR

-421 TQRYRADRFH
+421 TQQYRADRFH
-431 LMVLQSGKS
+431 LMVLQSDES
-440 LCLGRKISAIEAE
+440 LCLGRKLSAIETE
-453 RRLLEIREADGGS
+453 KKLRELREAAGGS
-466 ALFKLLR
+466 VLFKLLR
-473 QSQVALRRSGVG
+473 QSQVTLRRIRVG
-485 PKDRLIFASD
+485 PTDRLIFASD
-495 GLFEVTGSSVTKEQ
+495 GLFEVTGSTVTKEQ
-509 SKLRHHWQQLLCSGI
+509 SKLRQHWQQLLCSGI
-524 ASQWWHPVSV
+524 ASQWWHPASV

-545 QGLRLRTMRLE
+545 KGLRLKTMRLE
-556 AR
+556 EG

>member
-1 MTLRFPFVAIVGLA
+1 MTTRFPFVAIVGLA

-53 LQTSSK
+53 LQTSSQD
-59 HTVSFVEVP
+59 TVPFVEVP

-161 QMKDRF
+161 QLQDRF

-177 EVPERMEIVR
+177 EVPERMEIVQ

-199 AETWQAETQEILRKL
+199 AETWKTETQEILQKL
-214 ATARNLLPLVVIP
+214 AAARNLLALVVIP
-227 EMLRI
+227 EGLRI
-232 QIAEKAKQ
+232 QIAEKAKE

-259 AAWQESQTLMED
+259 AAWQGSQKLTED

-277 ELCLGQSISQN
+277 ELCLGQPISKN
-288 TPPGL
+288 DPPSP
-293 PTEQQPP
+293 PTEQQSPN
-300 HSQQIPPR
+300 QQIPSR

-313 SRQPRGTRPEPIS
+313 SRQPQGPRPDPIS
-326 LRTDLKTKKDDIV
+326 LRTELQTKKNDIT
-339 WQASRSMLGPPPP
+339 WPASQSMLGQPPP
-352 LRNSAQQGRTL
+352 LRNSEQQGRTL
-363 DWIATLRKSWRGLNN
+363 DWLATLRKSWRGLNN
-378 SPVWQLQYARTQRRR
+378 SPVWQLQYVHTHRRR

-421 TQRYRADRFH
+421 TQQYRADRFH
-431 LMVLQSGKS
+431 LMVLQSGES
-440 LCLGRKISAIEAE
+440 LCLGRKMSAIETE
-453 RRLLEIREADGGS
+453 KRLSELQEAAGGS

-473 QSQVALRRSGVG
+473 QSQVTLRRSRVG

-509 SKLRHHWQQLLCSGI
+509 SKLRQHWQQLLSTGI
-524 ASQWWHPVSV
+524 ASQWWHPASV

-545 QGLRLRTMRLE
+545 KGLRLTTMQLE
-556 AR
+556 GG

>member
-1 MTLRFPFVAIVGLA
+1 MNPHFPFVAIVGLA
-15 LAKRSL
+15 LAKHSL

-53 LQTSSK
+53 LQIIRDN
-59 HTVSFVEVP
+59 TVPFVEVP

-78 SVNAGNLVEQGQWQL
+78 SVNAGHLVEQNQWQL

-98 AQADGG
+98 VQADGG

-117 LTDSLLDAAV
+117 LTDSLLDVAV

-161 QMKDRF
+161 QLQDRF
-167 AHKLLIQDNF
+167 AHKLLIQDHF

-199 AETWQAETQEILRKL
+199 AETWRAETQEVLRKL
-214 ATARNLLPLVVIP
+214 AAARNLLPLVVIP
-227 EMLRI
+227 ERFRI
-232 QIAEKAKQ
+232 QIAEKAKE

-259 AAWQESQTLMED
+259 AAWQGSQTLTED

-277 ELCLGQSISQN
+277 KLCLELSVSKID
-288 TPPGL
+288 PPSP
-293 PTEQQPP
+293 PTEQQSPN
-300 HSQQIPPR
+300 QQIPPR

-313 SRQPRGTRPEPIS
+313 SRQPQGTRPDPIS
-326 LRTDLKTKKDDIV
+326 LRTELQTKKDDIV
-339 WQASRSMLGPPPP
+339 WPASQSMLGPPPP
-352 LRNSAQQGRTL
+352 LRNSVQQGRTL
-363 DWIATLRKSWRGLNN
+363 DWLATLHKSWRGLNN
-378 SPVWQLQYARTQRRR
+378 SPIWQLQYAHTQRRR
-393 FWWLLVDASRSTGS
+393 FWWLLVDASRSTGT
-407 TDFLALVRNQLIQL
+407 TDFLALVRNQLIHL
-421 TQRYRADRFH
+421 TQQCRADRFH
-431 LMVLQSGKS
+431 LLVLQSGES
-440 LCLGRKISAIEAE
+440 LSLGRKMSAIETE
-453 RRLLEIREADGGS
+453 RKLRELEEAAGGS
-466 ALFKLLR
+466 TLFKLLR
-473 QSQVALRRSGVG
+473 QAKVALQRSGVG

-495 GLFEVTGSSVTKEQ
+495 GLFEVYDSSVKREQ
-509 SKLRHHWQQLLCSGI
+509 RKFRNHWQQLLCSGI
-524 ASQWWHPVSV
+524 ASQWWHPASV
-534 AGLENWVEELS
+534 TGLGNWVDELS
-545 QGLRLRTMRLE
+545 KGLRLQTTCLE
-556 AR
+556 VE

>member
-1 MTLRFPFVAIVGLA
+1 MTTRFPFVAIVGLA

-53 LQTSSK
+53 LQTNSQD
-59 HTVSFVEVP
+59 TVPFVEVP

-161 QMKDRF
+161 QLQDRF

-199 AETWQAETQEILRKL
+199 AETWQTETQEILEKL
-214 ATARNLLPLVVIP
+214 AAARNLLALVVIP
-227 EMLRI
+227 EGLRI
-232 QIAEKAKQ
+232 QIAEKAKE

-259 AAWQESQTLMED
+259 AAWQGSQKLTED

-277 ELCLGQSISQN
+277 ELCLGQPISKN
-288 TPPGL
+288 DPPSP
-293 PTEQQPP
+293 PTEQQSPN
-300 HSQQIPPR
+300 QQIPPR

-313 SRQPRGTRPEPIS
+313 SRQPQGPRPDPIS
-326 LRTDLKTKKDDIV
+326 LRTELQTKKNDTA
-339 WQASRSMLGPPPP
+339 WPASQTMLGQPPP
-352 LRNSAQQGRTL
+352 LKNSAQQGRTL
-363 DWIATLRKSWRGLNN
+363 DWLATLRKSWRGLNN
-378 SPVWQLQYARTQRRR
+378 SPVWQLQYVHTHRRR

-421 TQRYRADRFH
+421 TQQYRADRFH
-431 LMVLQSGKS
+431 LMVLQSGES
-440 LCLGRKISAIEAE
+440 LCLGRKMSAIETE
-453 RRLLEIREADGGS
+453 RRLRELQEAAGGS

-473 QSQVALRRSGVG
+473 QSQVALRRSRVD

-509 SKLRHHWQQLLCSGI
+509 SKLRQHWQQLLSTGI
-524 ASQWWHPVSV
+524 AIQWWHPASV

-545 QGLRLRTMRLE
+545 KGLRLTTMRLE
-556 AR
+556 EG